1 MLDLWRLELT
11 KVRDNNAL
19 NNSILLVKKLKEKSL
34 IFTST
39 AIASLL
45 SACGRETR
53 STTDVPLADETSNV
67 PTAFDDKLV
76 GSDDL
81 DTFTALAGD
90 DEIYGFGG
98 NDQII
103 AGTGNDTIYGGD
115 GDDNIQPGAGD
126 DKVYG
131 EGGNDTIYLSAGAD
145 IEDGGEG
152 TDTIIFGP
160 DQTTLPVTINLD
172 TGRYHF
178 TSQIASVTQNLF
190 SIENVTS
197 EGGADLTIYD
207 TSGVNVIT
215 TNTGNDTI
223 HSTGGND
230 TITTGSGND
239 TVYLG
244 NGTYTVDLGAGD
256 DTVYLTTNASSIN
269 GNTGTDEAIV
279 RAFDGFVDVYIDLK
293 FSTYFVPSKLTAQ
306 DGMDVSLQNFEKV
319 TIDGNVASTILGT
332 EAADII
338 VGDAGADTITGR
350 GGADTLTGGSK
361 SDKFVF
367 STGDT
372 GITEATADT
381 ITDFSTGTDK
391 IDIATVGSY
400 VEADGSG
407 NADLAAFITDAD
419 ASLTTASIDIYAE
432 YNFKGEGNTLVVIDE
447 NKSGT
452 VNAGDT
458 LIILTSL
465 STADGLDSSDFI

>member
-1 MLDLWRLELT
+1 MI
-11 KVRDNNAL
+11 KVRKNVARNKSNL
-19 NNSILLVKKLKEKSL
+19 FVKKLQERSL
-34 IFTST
+34 IFNST
-39 AIASLL
+39 AIALVL
-45 SACGRETR
+45 SACGREVRPTNE
-53 STTDVPLADETSNV
+53 VELEDEASNE
-67 PTAFDDKLV
+67 PTAFNDKLV
-76 GSDDL
+76 GTDDL

-90 DEIYGFGG
+90 DEIFGFGG

-103 AGTGNDTIYGGD
+103 AGLGNDTIYGGE

-126 DKVYG
+126 DKIYG

-160 DQTTLPVTINLD
+160 DQTTLPITINLD

-178 TSQIASVTQNLF
+178 TSQIASITQNLF
-190 SIENVTS
+190 SIENITS
-197 EGGADLTIYD
+197 EGAADLTIYD

-223 HSTGGND
+223 HSKGGND
-230 TITTGSGND
+230 TITTAAGND

-244 NGTYTVDLGAGD
+244 NGIYTVDLGAGD
-256 DTVYLTTNASSIN
+256 DIVYLTTSASSIN

-279 RAFDGFVDVYIDLK
+279 RAFDGFVDVYIDLQ

-306 DGMDVSLQNFEKV
+306 DGMEVSLQNFEKV
-319 TIDGNVASTILGT
+319 TIDGNVAATILGT
-332 EAADII
+332 AAADTL

-350 GGADTLTGGSK
+350 AGADTLTGGSR

-367 STGDT
+367 SSGDT

-400 VEADGSG
+400 VEADGAG
-407 NADLAAFITDAD
+407 NANLAAFITDAD
-419 ASLTTASIDIYAE
+419 ASLPTTSIDIYAE
-432 YNFKGEGNTLVVIDE
+432 YNFKGEGDTLVVIDE

-452 VNAGDT
+452 VDAGDT
-458 LIILTSL
+458 LIILTGL
-465 STADGLDSSDFI
+465 STAGGLDASDFI

>member
-1 MLDLWRLELT
+1 MIKIEKTNELT
-11 KVRDNNAL
+11 SFDTFFNN
-19 NNSILLVKKLKEKSL
+19 KKRAKLGLS
-34 IFTST
+34 ST
-39 AIASLL
+39 AVALAL

-53 STTDVPLADETSNV
+53 STTEVPLVDETTNI
-67 PTAFDDKLV
+67 PTAFNDKLI

-103 AGTGNDTIYGGD
+103 AGTGNDIVYGGD
-115 GDDNIQPGAGD
+115 GDDNIQPGDGD
-126 DKVYG
+126 DKIYG
-131 EGGNDTIYLSAGAD
+131 EAGNDTIYLSAGAD

-178 TSQIASVTQNLF
+178 TSQLASVTQNLF

-197 EGGADLTIYD
+197 EGAADLTIYD
-207 TSGVNVIT
+207 TAGVNVIT

-223 HSTGGND
+223 HSKGGND
-230 TITTGSGND
+230 IITTGAGDD

-244 NGTYTVDLGAGD
+244 EGNYTVDLGAGD
-256 DTVYLTTNASSIN
+256 DKVYLTTSASSIN
-269 GNTGTDEAIV
+269 GNTGTDEAIA
-279 RAFDGFVDVYIDLK
+279 RAFDGFVDVYIDLQ

-306 DGMDVSLQNFEKV
+306 DGMELSLQSFEKV
-319 TIDGNVASTILGT
+319 TIEGNVAATILGT
-332 EAADII
+332 SVADTL

-350 GGADTLTGGSK
+350 GGADTLTGGSR
-361 SDKFVF
+361 SDTFVF
-367 STGDT
+367 ESGDT
-372 GITEATADT
+372 GITEVTADT

-391 IDIATVGSY
+391 IDIEAPGTY
-400 VEADGSG
+400 IEADGTTT
-407 NADLAAFITDAD
+407 ADLAAFITAAD
-419 ASLTTASIDIYAE
+419 ASLTTTSDDIYAQ

-452 VNAGDT
+452 VNTGDT
-458 LIILTSL
+458 LIILTGL
-465 STADGLDSSDFI
+465 STAGGLDASDFI